1 MALDKT
7 LESILCRECSHLGTS
22 FTSRDASWVLAQ
34 PSGLALFAKINSS
47 VEQTLGEAESLKAL
61 GAALSSGSDKGGVEE
76 RLTPEVHASGKL
88 QDGRAYLITDYLD
101 LRPWIN
107 KSGQKV
113 LGRRLAEMHKRG
125 VNEDGRFGFDVA
137 TYCGVTRQDN
147 SWNTSW
153 PKFWADQRIGDL
165 VNRICADQNDNEL
178 KDLEK
183 QMRGKVYRVLLAP
196 LEGKVKPSIL
206 HGDLWSAN
214 AGTVNKTGGPAIFE

>member
-7 LESILCRECSHLGTS
+7 LESILRSECSHLGTS
-22 FTSRDASWVLAQ
+22 FTSRGASCALAQ
-34 PSGLALFAKINSS
+34 PSGLALFAKIESS
-47 VEQTLGEAESLKAL
+47 VEQTLGEAESLKAM
-61 GAALSSGSDKGGVEE
+61 GSALSSGSDKGGAEE
-76 RLTPEVHASGKL
+76 RLTPEVHASGKS

-101 LRPWIN
+101 LRPSIN

-137 TYCGVTRQDN
+137 TYCGATRQDN

-165 VNRICADQNDNEL
+165 VNRIHADQNDNEL

-183 QMRGKVYRVLLAP
+183 QMRGKVYPVLLAP

-206 HGDLWSAN
+206 HGDLWSGN
-214 AGTVNKTGGPAIFE
+214 AGTVNNTGNPAIFE